1 MNTGNDT
8 ASLKKRIQDL
18 EAESHSQKEEIER
31 LKKENR
37 RWARLAGTE
46 ALTGLPNKISFLRA
60 LAPQAIQLAAKDKE
74 AVGFILLS
82 ADNLGPI
89 NEAQGREAGD
99 QIIRGLGELLKSL
112 MDESD
117 RIGHLDGTHFAVI
130 LFPADL
136 DATRGKANMIRARVR
151 AHGFPCGDSTAQIT
165 VSVGVTSLEPPES
178 VNGRELAEE
187 IFSRLN
193 GAVYAAKKADGNR
206 VEIAQEI
213 GSE

>member
-1 MNTGNDT
+1 MNSGNDI

-18 EAESHSQKEEIER
+18 EAECQLQKTKIDR

-60 LAPQAIQLAAKDKE
+60 LAPQAIQQAAKEKE
-74 AVGFILLS
+74 PVGFILLS

-89 NEAQGREAGD
+89 NEGQGREAGD
-99 QIIRGLGELLKSL
+99 QIIKGLGELLRSL
-112 MDESD
+112 LEESD

-136 DATRGKANMIRARVR
+136 DGARGKANMIRARVR
-151 AHGFPCGDSTAQIT
+151 AHGFPCGDATAQIT
-165 VSVGVTSLEPPES
+165 VSVGVTSLEPSEG

-193 GAVYAAKKADGNR
+193 GAVYAAKKADGNQ
-206 VEIAQEI
+206 VELAQDN
-213 GSE
+213 GSK